1 MLACFSTISL
11 FSEPKI
17 GDASESASKCSIM
30 WELSL
35 MKGFFITLPMFLF
48 VAIWRLK
55 GGSLNTEVLNLN
67 YRSQAGK
74 ETFWAELCRWG

>member
-1 MLACFSTISL
+1 
-11 FSEPKI
+11 
-17 GDASESASKCSIM
+17 
-30 WELSL
+30 LSL
-35 MKGFFITLPMFLF
+35 MKGFFITVPMFFF